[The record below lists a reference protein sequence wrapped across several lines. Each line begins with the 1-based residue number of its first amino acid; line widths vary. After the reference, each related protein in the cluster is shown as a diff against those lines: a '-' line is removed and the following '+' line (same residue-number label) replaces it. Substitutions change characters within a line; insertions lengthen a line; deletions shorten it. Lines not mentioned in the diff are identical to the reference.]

1 MAVRGMEDRMRRCNT
16 RLMIVLGRENRENG
30 KETIFSG
37 TGWNFSKTDEIP
49 QLGSTLSSKG

>member
-1 MAVRGMEDRMRRCNT
+1 MRAKLGDMEDRMRRCNT

-37 TGWNFSKTDEIP
+37 TG
-49 QLGSTLSSKG
+49 